1 MADFALPLVLSSED
15 LYGQFSV
22 RNAKFKYLPSRGVRL
37 VPGYTLYSSYVVLFA
52 TMTPN
57 ILISSVKIIFR
68 HKSWNTFTEVF
79 HYFPTMRCIFD
90 NSGFWAIFS
99 YSSHDASSSDL
110 VFSHTLW
117 RHQSFRETIHLPLH
131 PIFNIYTSFVIET
144 NCSKFKRVNVLS
156 ICYIVFI
163 LVFLRSR
170 VSFSFQEPT
179 LSYKSAWL
187 LFQGRH
193 APLKLFADCGVYLTS
208 SAQFRTF
215 IWTVNV

>member
-90 NSGFWAIFS
+90 NSGFWAIFY

-117 RHQSFRETIHLPLH
+117 RHQSFRETIHPL
-131 PIFNIYTSFVIET
+131 YTLFLTYTPVLLLKQIAQNLNVWMFYLYVTLFLYWFFCAPAFRFHFRNLRFHT
-144 NCSKFKRVNVLS
+144 NRHGCYSKDDMRHSSCSLIAEFIWPVVLS
-156 ICYIVFI
+156 SEHLYG
-163 LVFLRSR
+163 
-170 VSFSFQEPT
+170 Q
-179 LSYKSAWL
+179 
-187 LFQGRH
+187 
-193 APLKLFADCGVYLTS
+193 
-208 SAQFRTF
+208 
-215 IWTVNV
+215 